1 MLSHPA
7 PAQCMLCLDLYLV
20 LVQSGSQTQPAPPP
34 GEVSASSSHSD
45 NTDQSSL
52 TGSLSTGGRSGEQE
66 EREGWRSHV
75 VYRLSQSHIGVQS
88 VSELRVRI
96 LITVA
101 ASVTT
106 QPSPACNTH
115 TYLTETLPHTQSQA
129 DHNLRP
135 NTILFNTNKTYN
147 LLTDQY
153 QERAKTKQSHIGT
166 NT

>member
-1 MLSHPA
+1 
-7 PAQCMLCLDLYLV
+7 MLCLDLYLV

-129 DHNLRP
+129 
-135 NTILFNTNKTYN
+135 
-147 LLTDQY
+147 
-153 QERAKTKQSHIGT
+153 
-166 NT
+166 